1 MSVSAF
7 IFILIGVSF
16 VTTKVMN
23 LLFLLDQPTDRR
35 RTRYA
40 R

>member
-1 MSVSAF
+1 MSASAF
-7 IFILIGVSF
+7 IFTFIGVSV

-23 LLFLLDQPTDRR
+23 VLLRLDQPVKKRR
-35 RTRYA
+35 NRYA

>member
-1 MSVSAF
+1 MSASAF
-7 IFILIGVSF
+7 IFTFIGVSV

-23 LLFLLDQPTDRR
+23 VLLLLDQPTGRR

>member
-1 MSVSAF
+1 MSASAF
-7 IFILIGVSF
+7 IFTFIGVSV

-23 LLFLLDQPTDRR
+23 VLLLLDQPVKKHRN
-35 RTRYA
+35 RYA